1 MRNLFLIMMLVGCKS
16 IQPVGSIFDT
26 AEKVKEVPNAIQ
38 DVSKTVNTVEN
49 ISSNKR
55 QGIFPLRFSG
65 IGCACLW
72 SSALE
77 RSRYGVVQ
85 EEIWESIIFS

>member
-26 AEKVKEVPNAIQ
+26 VEKVKEVPNAIQ

-49 ISSNKR
+49 ISSATK
-55 QGIFPLRFSG
+55 GFSPYVLVVLVAL
-65 IGCACLW
+65 ACGHLLW
-72 SSALE
+72 KEAGMGWF
-77 RSRYGVVQ
+77 RKRYGNL
-85 EEIWESIIFS
+85 

>member
-49 ISSNKR
+49 ISSVTNSK
-55 QGIFPLRFSG
+55 GFSPYVLVVLVAL
-65 IGCACLW
+65 ACGHLLW
-72 SSALE
+72 KEAGMGWF
-77 RSRYGVVQ
+77 RKRYGNL
-85 EEIWESIIFS
+85 

>member
-26 AEKVKEVPNAIQ
+26 VEKVKEVPNAIQ
-38 DVSKTVNTVEN
+38 DVSETINTVEN
-49 ISSNKR
+49 ISSVT
-55 QGIFPLRFSG
+55 LRFSG
-65 IGCACLW
+65 IGCTCLW

-77 RSRYGVVQ
+77 RSR
-85 EEIWESIIFS
+85 